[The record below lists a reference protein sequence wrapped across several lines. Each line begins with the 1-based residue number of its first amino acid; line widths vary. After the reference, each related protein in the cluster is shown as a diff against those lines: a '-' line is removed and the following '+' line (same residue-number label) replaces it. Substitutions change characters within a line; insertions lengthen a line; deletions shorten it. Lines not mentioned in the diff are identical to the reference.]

1 MSAAIAVMGVG
12 FDAGMLGIGVL
23 ILLVS
28 PGDGRWRSFR
38 FFFFARRFSFSV
50 ISLDPQVVGY
60 VCTSTI
66 MAPSN
71 DVVYRS
77 HSTAEREDSI
87 EKPTFKDG
95 DKALEFLR
103 SEAEEGETDLIDEKQ
118 LVRKIDFMI
127 V

>member
-1 MSAAIAVMGVG
+1 VAEGLLLLLCTA
-12 FDAGMLGIGVL
+12 
-23 ILLVS
+23 LLVV
-28 PGDGRWRSFR
+28 
-38 FFFFARRFSFSV
+38 V
-50 ISLDPQVVGY
+50 ISLRPSNWHSVF
-60 VCTSTI
+60 TSLV

-71 DVVYRS
+71 DIVYRS

-95 DKALEFLR
+95 DKALDFLR

>member
-1 MSAAIAVMGVG
+1 MHVNHTS
-12 FDAGMLGIGVL
+12 GVL
-23 ILLVS
+23 SSDLSLAVS
-28 PGDGRWRSFR
+28 
-38 FFFFARRFSFSV
+38 
-50 ISLDPQVVGY
+50 
-60 VCTSTI
+60 I

-77 HSTAEREDSI
+77 HSTTEDPI

>member
-1 MSAAIAVMGVG
+1 
-12 FDAGMLGIGVL
+12 MLV
-23 ILLVS
+23 VP
-28 PGDGRWRSFR
+28 PGDKWRKSLASFY
-38 FFFFARRFSFSV
+38 SITIV
-50 ISLDPQVVGY
+50 GVSLFRLSIIVP
-60 VCTSTI
+60 I

-77 HSTAEREDSI
+77 HSTTEGSI
-87 EKPTFKDG
+87 QKPTFKDG

-103 SEAEEGETDLIDEKQ
+103 SEAEEGESDLIDEKQ

>member
-1 MSAAIAVMGVG
+1 MVEVCCFFFGQVFYHQG
-12 FDAGMLGIGVL
+12 FFSPL
-23 ILLVS
+23 IL
-28 PGDGRWRSFR
+28 
-38 FFFFARRFSFSV
+38 
-50 ISLDPQVVGY
+50 SLRVYVV
-60 VCTSTI
+60 I

-77 HSTAEREDSI
+77 HSATEGSI